1 MLVKLDQL
9 SPSRSEY
16 SLFDVS
22 KPKPPNLPRGGVVL
36 ALSFKFKISAL
47 KT

>member
-1 MLVKLDQL
+1 MLVKLDQV

-22 KPKPPNLPRGGVVL
+22 KPQPPNLPRGGVVL